1 MNRSLTILGVAAAA
15 LILILVLLN
24 QSERR
29 ALSPYQATNFVGADS
44 GAVNKIVVK
53 RMGNDAQ
60 LERTGDGWN
69 VMDAGTPRRADKMV
83 VDQIANLAHNLTV
96 GEIISSNA
104 EKQML
109 FQVDT
114 LLGHTVEFYR
124 DGQMLGNLIVGKA
137 GSDMRSTYV
146 RKPES
151 NDVYL
156 AQASLARLLERPAR
170 GFRDKIVSPLDTSTI
185 VMVEVSTKDFKYS
198 MVKVDSIW
206 TVMSGAEPTFVA
218 DHMKALQL
226 VGLLGNLRV
235 ADFVS
240 DAERDT
246 INMSEVS
253 DQVVVQT
260 RGGEQLTLS
269 LRKKAEGSQDYYIKF
284 STLQELFTV
293 FEGTRNSLIRKAEE
307 YKQGGA

>member
-15 LILILVLLN
+15 LILILLLLN

-53 RMGNDAQ
+53 RMGSEAQ

-170 GFRDKIVSPLDTSTI
+170 GFRDKIVAPLDTSTI
-185 VMVEVSTKDFKYS
+185 VMVEVATKDFKYS

-206 TVMSGAEPTFVA
+206 TVMTGSEPTFVA

-246 INMSEVS
+246 INMSEAS
-253 DQVVVQT
+253 DQIVVQT

-284 STLQELFTV
+284 STQGELFTV

>member
-1 MNRSLTILGVAAAA
+1 MNRSLTLLGVAAAA
-15 LILILVLLN
+15 LILVLVLLN

-29 ALSPYQATNFVGADS
+29 ALSPHEAANFVGADS

-53 RMGNDAQ
+53 RMGNEAL

-69 VMDAGTPRRADKMV
+69 VIDAGTPRRADKMV

-170 GFRDKIVSPLDTSTI
+170 GFRDKIVAPLDTSKVAMI
-185 VMVEVSTKDFKYS
+185 EVASKDFKYS

-206 TVMSGAEPTFVA
+206 TVMTGSEPTFVA

-246 INMSEVS
+246 INLNEAIDQITVHKS
-253 DQVVVQT
+253 DGA
-260 RGGEQLTLS
+260 RMTLS
-269 LRKKAEGSQDYYIKF
+269 LRLKAEGKQDYYIKF
-284 STLQELFTV
+284 STLEELFTV
-293 FEGTRNSLIRKAEE
+293 FEGTRNSLFKKAEE
-307 YKQGGA
+307 YKAGGA